1 MIWMWNAFHRGFEP
15 QQRHYII
22 TRAQVYPKIPQ
33 IPPIL
38 HWRNS
43 IRVDPYAHP
52 QHIKAQKH
60 FAYMIWM
67 WDAVIGGLVGL
78 TTDETAR
85 IPTKNPCL
93 LVKECPPPKVY

>member
-1 MIWMWNAFHRGFEP
+1 MQSTGGLSLNHDFASSLGLRS
-15 QQRHYII
+15 
-22 TRAQVYPKIPQ
+22 PK

-52 QHIKAQKH
+52 QHIKVHKH

-85 IPTKNPCL
+85 IPTKNPF
-93 LVKECPPPKVY
+93 